1 LIIGSIAA
9 VVVLL
14 TSDFDAKEFLH
25 FCIILGLQQ
34 WSPLY
39 EKINKFDKCV
49 QRSVSFIPE

>member
-1 LIIGSIAA
+1 MIIGSIA

-14 TSDFDAKEFLH
+14 TSEFDAEVVPALLY
-25 FCIILGLQQ
+25 ILGLQQ